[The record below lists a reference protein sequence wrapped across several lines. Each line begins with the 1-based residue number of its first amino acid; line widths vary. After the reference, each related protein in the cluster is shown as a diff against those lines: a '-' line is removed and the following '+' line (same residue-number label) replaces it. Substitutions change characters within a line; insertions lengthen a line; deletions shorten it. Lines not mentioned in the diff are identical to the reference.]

1 MVALGNA
8 AAELCLRLA
17 AAAEPRA
24 EAARLAAEVG
34 EELARGANV
43 LAEQARPFV
52 RGVVL
57 TYSLSGSVLAALR
70 AAGPAGVVLTEARP
84 LCEGRTMAAALAAA
98 GVPVVLITE
107 AQLALYVAE
116 VSCALLGA
124 DALLPDG
131 SFVNKVGSA
140 LVALAAR
147 DAGRPVYVVSDL
159 LKACAAP
166 PPYEEDPPSQV
177 WEAPRAGIVVRNVA
191 FERVPP
197 HLVTA
202 YITPAGVH
210 VPAEMAARV
219 AERAARWAWVR

>member
-1 MVALGNA
+1 M
-8 AAELCLRLA
+8 
-17 AAAEPRA
+17 
-24 EAARLAAEVG
+24 
-34 EELARGANV
+34 
-43 LAEQARPFV
+43 
-52 RGVVL
+52 L
-57 TYSLSGSVLAALR
+57 THSLSGSVLAALR

-84 LCEGRTMAAALAAA
+84 LCEGRAMAAALAAA

-107 AQLALYVAE
+107 AQLVLHVDE

-124 DALLPDG
+124 DALLSDG

-159 LKACAAP
+159 LKSCAAP

-177 WEAPRAGIVVRNVA
+177 WEAPPAGIVVRNVA

-210 VPAEMAARV
+210 GPAEMAARV